1 MRLTPDKKLHS
12 RVHLL
17 ADDLAR
23 ALGELGRF
31 RSYLGVA
38 ARYSEPDL
46 RGLMRRVLEKSDLP
60 PEARGKYFF
69 AALRGL
75 RPLVRKKK
83 KLGRKKKRTTTHK
96 DSIKKRP
103 PKKHAPNDTASH
115 S

>member
-1 MRLTPDKKLHS
+1 MRLTPDTKLHS

-31 RSYLGVA
+31 GSYLGVA
-38 ARYSEPDL
+38 ARYSESDL
-46 RGLMRRVLEKSDLP
+46 RGLLRRVLEKSDLP

-75 RPLVRKKK
+75 RPLPRKKK
-83 KLGRKKKRTTTHK
+83 KPTGKKKKTKKDKTPIKKRT
-96 DSIKKRP
+96 
-103 PKKHAPNDTASH
+103 PKKHAPHRAASH